1 MSVRSLSRS
10 CLRGTAAASRNP
22 DNPSLLR
29 PSRRAAVCA
38 AQANLG
44 DLGPSRGISG
54 HPVQSRPISSHLDLA
69 PQLQPQLLEVVA
81 QSLLY
86 GSRRRGSRN
95 EATRRSPLHCRRSPS
110 PSEATRAGSRASP
123 AGRQSRERS
132 DEVRAQR
139 EGGAAL
145 ERSSSLVRALSCRVS
160 CCDVMKVSSDRPTYF
175 AYAFR
180 EEEKEGSRTA
190 ADLLRQTTRSPCLGP
205 RLLLRQRPQQQ
216 PRQHLGGR
224 RRQAARA

>member
-1 MSVRSLSRS
+1 MSRS
-10 CLRGTAAASRNP
+10 CLGEEQRRCHGNPTTLRCYVRPAAPQSAP
-22 DNPSLLR
+22 P
-29 PSRRAAVCA
+29 RRISG
-38 AQANLG
+38 N
-44 DLGPSRGISG
+44 LGPSRGISG

-95 EATRRSPLHCRRSPS
+95 EATRRSPLRCRRSPS

-123 AGRQSRERS
+123 AGRQSRDRS